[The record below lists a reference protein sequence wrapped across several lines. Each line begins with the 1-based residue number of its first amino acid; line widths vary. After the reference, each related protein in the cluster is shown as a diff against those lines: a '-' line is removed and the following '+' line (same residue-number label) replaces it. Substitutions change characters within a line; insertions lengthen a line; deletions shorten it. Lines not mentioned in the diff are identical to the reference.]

1 MLSDHK
7 YSSYAGPAFDEDCQC
22 HCMEER
28 NTFQAA
34 LDAIADRIKGQ
45 RISDLTDIDL
55 EFIDEQVS
63 DR

>member
-1 MLSDHK
+1 
-7 YSSYAGPAFDEDCQC
+7 
-22 HCMEER
+22 MEER